1 MDEIQH
7 SIKVAAKRCGLSTHV
22 IRVWEKRYDAVSPN
36 RTDTNRRLYSEQ
48 EIERLS
54 LLRLATHAGH
64 SIGNIARLPIEKL
77 RTIVATAA
85 TESPDSEK
93 ETTST
98 AGAVEAALGKIQ
110 KMDSPGLES
119 ILGKAAVKH
128 GQHGLLESV
137 IAPLAAKVG
146 ERWLRGEIT
155 AAHEHFASVV
165 VRNFLMRH
173 SQSYVTNGSA
183 PTIIVTTPAG
193 QLHELGAVMVAAA
206 ANDLG
211 WGVIYLGPSLPAA
224 EIAGAAIQHQARA
237 VALSIIFPADDANL
251 PGELTQLRTHLPPNT
266 RIIVG
271 GRAAGSYQAT
281 LRALGIQETKDLGEL
296 YPILEELRTPR

>member
-36 RTDTNRRLYSEQ
+36 RTDTNRRLYTED
-48 EIERLS
+48 EIERLN
-54 LLRLATHAGH
+54 LLRLATVAGH
-64 SIGNIARLPIEKL
+64 SIGNIARLPTEKL
-77 RTIVATAA
+77 RTLIPAP
-85 TESPDSEK
+85 SPEPRISSREP
-93 ETTST
+93 TTS
-98 AGAVEAALGKIQ
+98 AGAVQAAIERIQ
-110 KMDSPGLES
+110 VMDTTGLES
-119 ILGKAAVKH
+119 ILGKAAAKH
-128 GQHGLLESV
+128 GQHGLLENI
-137 IAPLAAKVG
+137 IAPLASQVG
-146 ERWLRGEIT
+146 ELWLRGTIT

-165 VRNFLMRH
+165 IRNFLMRTPR
-173 SQSYVTNGSA
+173 SYVMHGNA

-211 WGVIYLGPSLPAA
+211 WRVIYLGPSLPAA

-237 VALSIIFPADDANL
+237 VALSIIFPADDAKLPDELAQLKNHL
-251 PGELTQLRTHLPPNT
+251 PGNT
-266 RIIVG
+266 RLIVG
-271 GRAAGSYQAT
+271 GQAAASYQAT
-281 LRALGIQETKDLGEL
+281 LRSLGIQATKELGEL